1 MNISLDHKRIQADQ
15 DSQLAT
21 SFIVERFEV
30 PSDLS
35 KITIIL
41 GQPFSEV
48 ESLLVYDS
56 CYNLRVEN
64 HGIKTEKRISVSVD
78 ELDASLGAI
87 PGALPEGE
95 WILVFQLDED
105 ATDLNKWYCDYRI
118 IGQ

>member
-21 SFIVERFEV
+21 SFIVE
-30 PSDLS
+30 
-35 KITIIL
+35 
-41 GQPFSEV
+41 
-48 ESLLVYDS
+48 
-56 CYNLRVEN
+56 RVEN

-105 ATDLNKWYCDYRI
+105 ATDLNKWYCDYTI
-118 IGQ
+118 VGQ